1 MSSQDYLNPV
11 DKLFEASKD
20 GNIDIIKNLLDSNKF
35 TDYIY
40 DQCVIILAKN
50 GYLEIIKYFVSIG
63 VDIYF
68 DNNKIYRSAIKNG
81 RLNIVKYLIENGLNI
96 DLQDDNSVYVS
107 VKNGHLSVVK
117 YLVENNYKNESFD
130 KLYYIAH
137 YFKHQDIVEYFNN
150 INVCPKTAFY
160 LECYVQ
166 SLFARPLTSKR
177 LHKYHRSRNVDNISA
192 EHMKRVKE
200 LLNTQHI

>member
-11 DKLFEASKD
+11 EKLFEVSKD

-35 TDYIY
+35 SDYIY

-81 RLNIVKYLIENGLNI
+81 RLNIVKYLIENGMNI
-96 DLQDDNSVYVS
+96 NLQDENSLYLS

-130 KLYYIAH
+130 KLYYIAY
-137 YFKHQDIVEYFNN
+137 YFKHQDIVEYFNSIN
-150 INVCPKTAFY
+150 ICPIIDPFLGDNIY
-160 LECYVQ
+160 I
-166 SLFARPLTSKR
+166 LFARPLTSKR
-177 LHKYHRSRNVDNISA
+177 LYKYHKSKNDNDINVKGI
-192 EHMKRVKE
+192 KRVKE
-200 LLNTQHI
+200 LLNIENL